1 VSATDFDA
9 WNWRADSGMPAQQ
22 DIIGYHVEAIDG
34 KIGKVTELHTGH
46 EAGFL
51 IVDTGAW
58 IFGRSAMLPAGVV
71 TYVDH
76 DDRTVYVVCTKQE
89 IKDSPEV
96 DSSQYTDEGRRAQVA
111 AHYGGATING

>member
-1 VSATDFDA
+1 VSTSDFDA
-9 WNWRADSGMPAQQ
+9 WNWRDDSGMPAQQ

-34 KIGKVTELHTGH
+34 KIGKVTELHTGPG
-46 EAGFL
+46 AGFL

-76 DDRTVYVVCTKQE
+76 EDRMVYVVCSKQE

-96 DSSQYTDEGRRAQVA
+96 DPAHYTDEGQRAQVA
-111 AHYGGATING
+111 NHYAGATING